1 MVSGPI
7 KRYPEFEKEL
17 IQAKATPALLSQGIT
32 RILVGL
38 AKKHVLADTLSLW
51 SSQLNTDLI
60 STAPRLSVLM
70 WVLAYGLKIYFD
82 FSGYS
87 DIAIGSGYCFGIKL
101 PENFNWPYLSSN
113 ISEFWRRWH
122 ISLGRWL
129 FDYIYAPLGGS
140 KKGSLSASRNLLIT
154 FGVSGLWH
162 GASYH
167 FVVWGLWH
175 GFLVVMHRAWKAWA
189 HPRSIYI
196 HRIFSI
202 ILTYLLVNLGWV
214 FFCVEFSQGLKIFSR
229 LFKFWGIS

>member
-1 MVSGPI
+1 M
-7 KRYPEFEKEL
+7 KESTRNAL
-17 IQAKATPALLSQGIT
+17 IDNLYCFIVDIDGASLFLQE
-32 RILVGL
+32 
-38 AKKHVLADTLSLW
+38 LSL
-51 SSQLNTDLI
+51 LNIPLTDDEILMKEVI
-60 STAPRLSVLM
+60 EESIEDVPPWAGVVLLGGDSV
-70 WVLAYGLKIYFD
+70 D
-82 FSGYS
+82 
-87 DIAIGSGYCFGIKL
+87 GIKL